1 MQRLLFYI
9 VILSW
14 TMSAWAQQDVKDEIL
29 RIKQD
34 DSFVFGQATAQDEDQ
49 ARQAS
54 LLELLAVARQNN
66 VLVDSAALVTRAKV
80 LHYQR
85 GERICAFAFIAS
97 TDLPTQ
103 HQATPV
109 SSQKVN
115 PTPSPVQQKPT
126 PPVQQPPTPPV
137 QQPSVEVTDQV
148 NKPSGSLAVNGI
160 VAGIL
165 RITTMGDMFDYLRL
179 LKEVDGTISDWGV
192 HRQGEDF
199 PAAAYLVVIGRD
211 KQVKSIL
218 SPVNGSQRY
227 NLQSGSPE
235 SVSDYHDCGYF
246 WFKLN

>member
-34 DSFVFGQATAQDEDQ
+34 DSFVFGQATAQDEDL

-115 PTPSPVQQKPT
+115 PTPS
-126 PPVQQPPTPPV
+126 PV